1 MCVILPRNTEVPKR
15 NASLIQSLLNL
26 LLQGKVQ
33 QGIGGG
39 GGRVDMGE
47 TGEYFVKRGPV
58 VEDSRGCSSPWK
70 LLWRSCGSHSSPC
83 RAKKTK
89 EHDVLTH

>member
-1 MCVILPRNTEVPKR
+1 MFMCVILPRNTEVPKR

-39 GGRVDMGE
+39 GG
-47 TGEYFVKRGPV
+47 K
-58 VEDSRGCSSPWK
+58 SRHGRDWGVF
-70 LLWRSCGSHSSPC
+70 REE
-83 RAKKTK
+83 RARC
-89 EHDVLTH
+89 